1 MKRLCLYPLLLDAL
15 QKALHGAPDERI
27 RPRWERKIAS
37 AVESMAP
44 VTATVNSKVR
54 EAEER
59 LKMLELHERLRGAV
73 ALAPHRSF
81 VMEKDV
87 KCAKRSLRR
96 GSFTDFAPKEYRLL
110 LLTDRLLLARPE
122 KFNEKYLNLKAEFTL
137 GALKLAWETPGS
149 EKKGLRDGSIDG
161 RESFEELKAP
171 EPERAK
177 SMTPHRPA
185 PAALDRGRSRS
196 EFKQSDR
203 GSAVLLDASPLPTS
217 TAARRCRRPAARRR
231 ARRRAHRRARRRRR
245 RRRAPPASRRR

>member
-37 AVESMAP
+37 AVESMAL

-96 GSFTDFAPKEYRLL
+96 GSFTDYEPKEYRLL
-110 LLTDRLLLARPE
+110 LLTDILLLARPE

-161 RESFEELKAP
+161 RKSFEELKAP

-177 SMTPHRPA
+177 SMTPQKQPSA
-185 PAALDRGRSRS
+185 AALSRERSRS
-196 EFKQSDR
+196 
-203 GSAVLLDASPLPTS
+203 
-217 TAARRCRRPAARRR
+217 
-231 ARRRAHRRARRRRR
+231 
-245 RRRAPPASRRR
+245 